1 MEQGSTAPER
11 PEEASDGATR
21 NSGMGGRLQQA
32 VGAVG
37 ERVTGTADTITGVQF
52 RRQFEDFTDAVTT
65 AVVGVHRDQG
75 ELQERADKLDA
86 EVIEVQRIQEELR
99 ERVDK
104 LDQNQNSKL
113 PTALVI
119 AFGIMS
125 GLALIIGTISLVRTF

>member
-65 AVVGVHRDQG
+65 AVVGVHRDQADLRN
-75 ELQERADKLDA
+75 ELENARKSDNTPQQIAA
-86 EVIEVQRIQEELR
+86 LR
-99 ERVDK
+99 ERQDR
-104 LDQNQNSKL
+104 LETSSKSGGTS
-113 PTALVI
+113 PLVI
-119 AFGIMS
+119 VFGVVAT
-125 GLALIIGTISLVRTF
+125 LALALGIIAVLRTF

>member
-75 ELQERADKLDA
+75 ELQEMSWTSWTQKLLT
-86 EVIEVQRIQEELR
+86 VPQRIQIEELR
-99 ERVDK
+99 ETGGQVWIRPPAI
-104 LDQNQNSKL
+104 LNCRHRHWSL
-113 PTALVI
+113 PLV
-119 AFGIMS
+119 
-125 GLALIIGTISLVRTF
+125 

>member
-1 MEQGSTAPER
+1 MSEMNIE
-11 PEEASDGATR
+11 PEEGSESQESD
-21 NSGMGGRLQQA
+21 SGRSGIGRRLREG
-32 VGAVG
+32 VGAAR
-37 ERVTGTADTITGVQF
+37 ERIVGTADTITGVQF

-125 GLALIIGTISLVRTF
+125 GLALIIGIISLVRTF